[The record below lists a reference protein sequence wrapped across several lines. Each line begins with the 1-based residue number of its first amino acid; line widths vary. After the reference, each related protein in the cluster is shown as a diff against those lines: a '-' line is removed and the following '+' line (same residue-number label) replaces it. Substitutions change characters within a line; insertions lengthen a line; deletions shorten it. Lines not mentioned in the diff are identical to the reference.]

1 MFETVSQQFSSV
13 FNRLLGRGSLGQ
25 QEVDQ
30 FLEKVRTSLIE
41 ADVPYEVANS
51 FCDDLTKTIASQGI
65 TKGLQPTEHLMKVV
79 HERLV
84 HFLGGVQPEFTYQIP
99 SVCMVVGLQ
108 GSGKT
113 TSIAKLARQ
122 MMAQAA
128 KRGKSRRILLASVDF
143 YRPAAVDQL
152 ELLAKRVGCDFY
164 RAQSTD
170 VLQAAREIYQHFQQ
184 QGYEHLFLDT
194 AGRLHVDEPLLAEL
208 KALDALV
215 KPKYKFLV
223 IDSMIGQE
231 SLTVAKKFAETVGY
245 TGALLTKTDSD
256 TRGGVAFAFR
266 YAIKLPILFVGSGEG
281 IEDLEPFYVDR
292 IAQQI
297 LGMGDM
303 QTLLERAQEKIKQSE
318 QERLA
323 KSYERGVCTLQDFAD
338 QMNMVGKLGSLQSIA
353 KYLPGM
359 GQVKISDEDL
369 EKGER
374 ELKKFRAI
382 IQSMTKTERL
392 VPKILDAS
400 RKRRIA
406 QGAGVL
412 VQDVNQLLARFEQ
425 NQQFVKMF
433 KKMRFFN

>member
-1 MFETVSQQFSSV
+1 MFDSLSQQFSSM
-13 FNRLLGRGSLGQ
+13 FNRLLGRGPLGK

-30 FLEKVRTSLIE
+30 FLEKVRTALIE
-41 ADVPYEVANS
+41 ADVPYEVVTS
-51 FCDDLTKTIASQGI
+51 FLDDLVKSIAAQGI

-84 HFLGGVQPEFTYQIP
+84 HFLGGVQADFTYQIP
-99 SVCMVVGLQ
+99 SVCMVMGLQ

-113 TSIAKLARQ
+113 TSIAKLAKQ
-122 MMAQAA
+122 VLTQAE
-128 KRGKSRRILLASVDF
+128 KRGKKRRILLASVDF

-152 ELLAKRVGCDFY
+152 EVLAQRIGVDFY
-164 RAQSTD
+164 RAKSTD
-170 VLQAAREIYQHFQQ
+170 VVAAAREIYQHFQRE
-184 QGYEHLFLDT
+184 GYELLFLDT

-208 KALDALV
+208 KQIDALV
-215 KPKYKFLV
+215 QPKYKFLV
-223 IDSMIGQE
+223 VDSMIGQE
-231 SLTVAKKFAETVGY
+231 SLTVAQAFATKVGY
-245 TGALLTKTDSD
+245 TGALLTKVDSD

-281 IEDLEPFYVDR
+281 VDDLEPFRVDR
-292 IAQQI
+292 VAQQI
-297 LGMGDM
+297 LGMGDI
-303 QTLLERAQEKIKQSE
+303 QTLMERAQEKIKQSE

-323 KSYERGVCTLQDFAD
+323 KNFERGVFTLQDFAD
-338 QMNMVGKLGSLQSIA
+338 QMGMVGKLGSLQSIA

-359 GQVKISDEDL
+359 GQLKVSDADL
-369 EKGER
+369 ERGEK

-382 IQSMTKTERL
+382 ISSMTKTERL
-392 VPKILDAS
+392 APKILDAS

-406 QGAGVL
+406 QGAGVT
-412 VQDVNQLLARFEQ
+412 VPDVNLLLARFEQ

>member
-1 MFETVSQQFSSV
+1 MFETLSQQFSSL

-30 FLEKVRTSLIE
+30 FLEKVRTALLE
-41 ADVPYEVANS
+41 ADVPYEVVTS
-51 FCDDLTKTIASQGI
+51 FCDDLTQTIAAKGI

-84 HFLGGVQPEFTYQIP
+84 HFLGGNQPELSFQIP
-99 SVCMVVGLQ
+99 SVCMVMGLQ

-113 TSIAKLARQ
+113 TSIAKLARHIIK
-122 MMAQAA
+122 QAE
-128 KRGKSRRILLASVDF
+128 KRGKTRRILLASVDF

-152 ELLAKRVGCDFY
+152 ELLAQRVGCGFY

-170 VLQAAREIYQHFQQ
+170 VLTAADEIYQYFQKE
-184 QGYEHLFLDT
+184 GFEHLFLDT
-194 AGRLHVDEPLLAEL
+194 AGRLHVDEALLEEL
-208 KALDALV
+208 KKIDALIQ
-215 KPKYKFLV
+215 PKYKLLV
-223 IDSMIGQE
+223 VDSMIGQE
-231 SLTVAKKFAETVGY
+231 SLTVAQKFAEAVGY
-245 TGALLTKTDSD
+245 TGALLTKVDSD

-266 YAIKLPILFVGSGEG
+266 YALKLPILFVGAGEG
-281 IEDLEPFYVDR
+281 IDDLEPFLVDR
-292 IAQQI
+292 VAQKM

-303 QTLLERAQEKIKQSE
+303 QTLLEQAQEKIKKSE

-323 KSYERGVCTLQDFAD
+323 KSFERGVFTLQDFAD
-338 QMNMVGKLGSLQSIA
+338 QMGMVGKLGSLQSIS

-359 GQVKISDEDL
+359 GQLKISEADL

-382 IQSMTKTERL
+382 IGSMTKKERL
-392 VPKILDAS
+392 IPSLLDAS

-406 QGAGVL
+406 QGAGVT
-412 VQDVNQLLARFEQ
+412 VQDVNLLLTRFEQ